1 LDKIAQA
8 SLRLSGEAALDK
20 IAQAILYRIMENL
33 QVLLMDDEDDFR
45 AALARRMTR
54 RGIEVCDAASGEEG
68 LKMLEQRPAD
78 VVILDV
84 KMPGMGGVEALHH
97 IKERYPSTEVIML
110 TGHASTQDGVEGIK
124 AGAFD
129 YLTKPIEF
137 EHLLAKIRQA
147 HEKIRLTAA
156 EKEEAEFRERMK
168 EQMIVTERLAAVGTL
183 ATGVAHEIN
192 NPLAI
197 IRESAGWMGQIF
209 AKTEMSGIP
218 RRPDLDKALESINKA
233 VERARRITH
242 QLLQVVK
249 SQDAAIAE
257 VDLKE
262 LAEET
267 MELVRRAAVNKN
279 IEMVLAS
286 EEKKPLI
293 WTDPYRLRQVL
304 LNLLTN
310 AIHAT
315 PEGGRISITIRVT
328 PEGADLEVKDTGCGI
343 PKENL
348 AKIFEPFFS
357 TKGAGEGT
365 GMGLY
370 VSRGIVEKLGG
381 RIKVES
387 RVGKGASF
395 LVTLPLKGLNHRQSG
410 K

>member
-1 LDKIAQA
+1 
-8 SLRLSGEAALDK
+8 
-20 IAQAILYRIMENL
+20 MENL
-33 QVLLMDDEDDFR
+33 RVLLMDDEDDFR
-45 AALARRMTR
+45 AALARRMVR
-54 RGIEVCDAASGEEG
+54 RGLEVGEAASGEEG
-68 LKMLEQRPAD
+68 LATLEQRTVD

-84 KMPGMGGVEALHH
+84 KMPGMGGVEALRH

-137 EHLLAKIRQA
+137 EHLLTKIYQA
-147 HEKIRLTAA
+147 YDRLRLLAA
-156 EKEEAEFRERMK
+156 EKQQTEFRERMK
-168 EQMIVTERLAAVGTL
+168 EQMIVTERLAALGTL
-183 ATGVAHEIN
+183 AAGVAHEIN

-197 IRESAGWMGQIF
+197 IHESAGWMWQIL
-209 AKTEMSGIP
+209 AKPEMSVIP
-218 RRPDLDKALESINKA
+218 RKADLDKALENINKG

-242 QLLQVVK
+242 QLLQVART
-249 SQDAAIAE
+249 QDTAFTE
-257 VDLKE
+257 VDLQE
-262 LAEET
+262 LAQET
-267 MELVRRAAVNKN
+267 MELVRRAALNKN
-279 IEMVLAS
+279 IEMILTCD
-286 EEKKPLI
+286 EKTPAVR
-293 WTDPYRLRQVL
+293 TDPHRLRQVL

-315 PEGGRISITIRVT
+315 PEEGRISLTISIA
-328 PEGADLEVKDTGCGI
+328 PEGAHLAVKDTGCGI

-381 RIKVES
+381 QIRAES
-387 RVGKGASF
+387 RVGEGSVF
-395 LVTLPLKGLNHRQSG
+395 LVTLPLRRLPG
-410 K
+410 KEQHGENADSAGR

>member
-1 LDKIAQA
+1 
-8 SLRLSGEAALDK
+8 
-20 IAQAILYRIMENL
+20 MENL
-33 QVLLMDDEDDFR
+33 RVLIMDDEDDFR
-45 AALARRMTR
+45 AALARRMIR
-54 RGIEVCDAASGEEG
+54 RGIGVDEAASGEEG
-68 LKMLEQRPAD
+68 LDKLERNPAE

-84 KMPGMGGVEALHH
+84 KMPGMGGVEALRR
-97 IKERYPSTEVIML
+97 IKDRFPSTEVIML

-137 EHLLAKIRQA
+137 EHLLTKIKQA
-147 HEKIRLTAA
+147 HERMRLLAA
-156 EKEEAEFRERMK
+156 EKEEADFRERMK
-168 EQMIVTERLAAVGTL
+168 EQMIVTERLAALGTL

-197 IRESAGWMGQIF
+197 IRESAGWMRQIL
-209 AKTEMSGIP
+209 AKPEMNDIP
-218 RRPDLDKALESINKA
+218 RKPDFEKALENINKG

-249 SQDAAIAE
+249 TQDAALAE
-257 VDLKE
+257 VDLTE

-267 MELVRRAAVNKN
+267 TELVKRAALNKN
-279 IEMVLAS
+279 LDLALACDA
-286 EEKKPLI
+286 KKPVI

-315 PEGGRISITIRVT
+315 PEGGRISITIRIT
-328 PEGADLEVKDTGCGI
+328 PEGAELEVKDTGCGI

-348 AKIFEPFFS
+348 VKIFEPFFS

-381 RIKVES
+381 RIRVES
-387 RVGKGASF
+387 RVGKGAVFVVS
-395 LVTLPLKGLNHRQSG
+395 LPLRTVAH
-410 K
+410 

>member
-1 LDKIAQA
+1 MET
-8 SLRLSGEAALDK
+8 LRVL
-20 IAQAILYRIMENL
+20 IL
-33 QVLLMDDEDDFR
+33 DDEDDFR
-45 AALARRMTR
+45 AALARRMTK
-54 RGIEVCDAASGEEG
+54 RGIAVDEAASGEEG
-68 LKMLEQRPAD
+68 LDKLEQRPAD

-84 KMPGMGGVEALHH
+84 KMPGMGGAEALRR
-97 IKERYPSTEVIML
+97 IKDRFPATEVIML

-137 EHLLAKIRQA
+137 EHLLTKIKQA
-147 HEKIRLTAA
+147 HDRMRLLAA

-168 EQMIVTERLAAVGTL
+168 EQMVVTERLAALGTL

-197 IRESAGWMGQIF
+197 IRESAGWMRQIL
-209 AKTEMSGIP
+209 AKPEMSGIP
-218 RRPDLDKALESINKA
+218 RKPDFEKALENINKG

-249 SQDAAIAE
+249 TQDTALAE

-262 LAEET
+262 LSEET
-267 MELVRRAAVNKN
+267 MELVKRAALNKN
-279 IEMVLAS
+279 LDLTLACDA
-286 EEKKPLI
+286 KKPVI
-293 WTDPYRLRQVL
+293 WTDAYRLRQVL

-315 PEGGRISITIRVT
+315 PEGGRIATTIRIT
-328 PEGADLEVKDTGCGI
+328 PEGAEFEVKDTGCGI

-381 RIKVES
+381 RIRVES
-387 RVGKGASF
+387 RVGKGAAF
-395 LVTLPLKGLNHRQSG
+395 LVSLPLRAVAH
-410 K
+410 

>member
-1 LDKIAQA
+1 
-8 SLRLSGEAALDK
+8 
-20 IAQAILYRIMENL
+20 MENL
-33 QVLLMDDEDDFR
+33 QVLLMDDEEDFR
-45 AALARRMTR
+45 AALARRMAR
-54 RGIEVCDAASGEEG
+54 RGIEVCEAASGEEG
-68 LKMLEQRPAD
+68 LKILEQKPVD
-78 VVILDV
+78 VAILDV
-84 KMPGMGGVEALHH
+84 KMPGMGGIEALHH
-97 IKERYPSTEVIML
+97 IKKRHPSTEVIML

-137 EHLLAKIRQA
+137 EHLLTKISQARDKIRMTA
-147 HEKIRLTAA
+147 TEK
-156 EKEEAEFRERMK
+156 KEAEFRERMK
-168 EQMIVTERLAAVGTL
+168 QQMIVTERLVALGTL

-209 AKTEMSGIP
+209 AKPEMSGIP
-218 RRPDLDKALESINKA
+218 RRPDIEKALESIDKA

-249 SQDAAIAE
+249 TQDTAVAE
-257 VDLKE
+257 VDLEE
-262 LAEET
+262 LAEESL
-267 MELVRRAAVNKN
+267 ELVRRAALNKN
-279 IEMVLAS
+279 IETALACDL
-286 EEKKPLI
+286 KKPVI

-328 PEGADLEVKDTGCGI
+328 SEDAHIEVRDTGCGI

-370 VSRGIVEKLGG
+370 VSRGIIEKLGG
-381 RIKVES
+381 RIRVES
-387 RVGKGASF
+387 RVGKGAVF
-395 LVTLPLKGLNHRQSG
+395 FVTLPLKPLAGSHPG
-410 K
+410 KELHGENTGFVGG